1 MWQIEKYIIKK
12 GGSLLTFGSP
22 IARGNTADIY
32 ICNDIIVKLFHE
44 KTAPNEALRE
54 ARKHAFVYSCG
65 INVPKV
71 WVVRKIDNRQAII
84 MEYIQ
89 GKTLGQMYQEEICSL
104 DDILTLSVAVQQQ
117 LHYKKTVHSSAME
130 RMKQKLER
138 QIATVNQLERSE
150 KVHLMQLLDMLPEDA
165 SLCHG
170 DYHFFNLIASNNRV
184 TIIDWVDASI
194 GNIGADVYRTYL
206 LYSQFSL
213 EIAEKYLF
221 YYCKTSDLKRK
232 EIFQWAPI
240 IAAARLSEGVTT
252 ENEQRLMEI
261 IHDGKKG

>member
-22 IARGNTADIY
+22 IARGNTA
-32 ICNDIIVKLFHE
+32 
-44 KTAPNEALRE
+44 
-54 ARKHAFVYSCG
+54 
-65 INVPKV
+65 
-71 WVVRKIDNRQAII
+71 
-84 MEYIQ
+84 
-89 GKTLGQMYQEEICSL
+89 
-104 DDILTLSVAVQQQ
+104 
-117 LHYKKTVHSSAME
+117 
-130 RMKQKLER
+130 
-138 QIATVNQLERSE
+138 
-150 KVHLMQLLDMLPEDA
+150 
-165 SLCHG
+165 
-170 DYHFFNLIASNNRV
+170 
-184 TIIDWVDASI
+184 IDWVDASI

-221 YYCKTSDLKRK
+221 YYCKTSELKRK
-232 EIFQWAPI
+232 EIFQWGPI